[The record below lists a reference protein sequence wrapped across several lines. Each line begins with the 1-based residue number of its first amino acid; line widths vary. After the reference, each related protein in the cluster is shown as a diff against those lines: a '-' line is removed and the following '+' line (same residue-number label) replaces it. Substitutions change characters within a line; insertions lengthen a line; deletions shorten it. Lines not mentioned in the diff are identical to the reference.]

1 MSSQSIGDERFRL
14 RPATF
19 SSPPSSPSPSASRCP
34 SLTTSPPP
42 SPHTHIA
49 PRLTPADA
57 VFQYSSRPLIP
68 ITTPVTQVDYS
79 GSSSPAASPVLLST
93 DTHTNAHA
101 SAAFQYSSRPLEPIC
116 IPVLAPVKAEAGPSV
131 SEGPASPSLAG
142 SGAPPQASPPRLSRQ
157 AKGKWR
163 ETENSPPRTADPAQH
178 PPQSY
183 SPNEQASGDNAA
195 QNEGVENNNGD
206 DKGNLKGEDQAEGVD
221 SLPGHR
227 ITRPTPSNQGQL
239 IPSTASIAIA
249 IPPIPNSNDSPKAA
263 STGAGGDIHER
274 ADAPFAHLPPALRPT
289 HQAAARPLN
298 KPSPSPKTSNAL
310 RSTRSSPKSHP
321 PCGPTAHSAQDAP
334 ATPQRI
340 HSPSPSPP
348 RSPTPATNSNH
359 TPSSS
364 QAPIHGEGGDEAK
377 SSAGKGLLTLVS
389 LTMWPVRNGAK
400 PRTGVVTRSQV
411 LKAKGGV
418 LPAAAA
424 QLVTA
429 QGGRDAGKD
438 AGPRDSG
445 TKRKR
450 TASVSATAA
459 GTANKNK
466 NGNKKAQGT
475 AKRAL
480 GSTKAERTEREDKA
494 EDDANVDGK
503 TETRGDVAEA
513 LTAAESPRPAKRA
526 RLTAPHGGAKAA
538 AKAMIRLPPR
548 VTRASARVQA
558 TTGPST
564 SKAELDEN
572 ESGVGGDNG
581 EFQFIV

>member
-274 ADAPFAHLPPALRPT
+274 ADAPHTKRQQGHSTNPLPLPRPATRSDRRALRQNPTRPAALPPTALKTPP
-289 HQAAARPLN
+289 PL
-298 KPSPSPKTSNAL
+298 PKGYI
-310 RSTRSSPKSHP
+310 P
-321 PCGPTAHSAQDAP
+321 
-334 ATPQRI
+334 
-340 HSPSPSPP
+340 PSPSPP